1 MGRRQPAFRTELERV
16 DEETWAS
23 CCGEIAYL
31 AGDLVQTS
39 VNVQSQ
45 LPKAACMRRDKGG
58 LPLEEYIPRRR

>member
-31 AGDLVQTS
+31 AGDLVQMR
-39 VNVQSQ
+39 VNVQLQ
-45 LPKAACMRRDKGG
+45 FPKAACMRRGKWG
-58 LPLEEYIPRRR
+58 LLLEEYIPRRR